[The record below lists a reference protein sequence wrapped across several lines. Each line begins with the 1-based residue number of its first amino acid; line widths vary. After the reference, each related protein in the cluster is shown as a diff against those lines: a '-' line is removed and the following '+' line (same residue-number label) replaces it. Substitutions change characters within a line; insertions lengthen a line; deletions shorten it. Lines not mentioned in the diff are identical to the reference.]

1 MPGFSEQFMSAAQID
16 DLYMQTCRR
25 VSEQH
30 FASVGP
36 IKEMLV

>member
-1 MPGFSEQFMSAAQID
+1 
-16 DLYMQTCRR
+16 LYMQTCRR